1 MIEIQCTSC
10 LTRYRIE
17 PSVLPAE
24 KPTFKCSR
32 CGHVFSADPRRAK
45 SVSSAAPVF
54 KRTLSDTPSKPAA
67 AEPPPPPAQPKS
79 AAQPPPPPVQPQ
91 PAAPEPSVETRA
103 PSNVEARTT
112 SGSETHN
119 PLARSFADHD
129 DGKPGENLSFD
140 FADDFGPASEPVA
153 PPSEPVKET
162 RWQVGSFDPI
172 LQDNFSPGPSEIADP
187 NETPRDTSDLNNP
200 YGDAVTRPV
209 DYPSAAPAQAR
220 DRDRD
225 RVHSSGFFLIV
236 FVALLASFTAVSVM
250 ISNQAAA
257 SLYLL
262 GHVPG
267 LADYFNTPAAP
278 VALHQPHA
286 EYQRLKDG
294 QAALIVSGDAENV
307 GQNPLHAVQIAIDLV
322 DSSQRALARQAVY
335 CGNQISPRMTADMT
349 PRELEFFGKLE
360 PPRSFVITPGGSSS
374 FVAIFI
380 DPPEKSHSFRI
391 AVVDAREPE
400 RSGAPHN

>member
-45 SVSSAAPVF
+45 SASSAPVF
-54 KRTLSDTPSKPAA
+54 KRSLSESSSKPPAA
-67 AEPPPPPAQPKS
+67 AAEAPPPPPAQPKP
-79 AAQPPPPPVQPQ
+79 AAAEPPVQ
-91 PAAPEPSVETRA
+91 TRT
-103 PSNVEARTT
+103 PPNVEAGTKSNVDPGAT
-112 SGSETHN
+112 SDSESHN

-129 DGKPGENLSFD
+129 DAKPGENLSFD
-140 FADDFGPASEPVA
+140 FDEDFGPASEPVA
-153 PPSEPVKET
+153 PPPASEPVKET

-172 LQDNFSPGPSEIADP
+172 LQDDFGPGPSEMADS
-187 NETPRDTSDLNNP
+187 NEPRDTSDLNNP
-200 YGDAVTRPV
+200 YADAITRPV
-209 DYPSAAPAQAR
+209 NYPSAVPEQGR
-220 DRDRD
+220 DRE

-236 FVALLASFTAVSVM
+236 FVAMLAAFTAMSVM

-257 SLYLL
+257 SLYLI
-262 GHVPG
+262 GQIPG
-267 LADYFNTPAAP
+267 LADYFTRPTAP
-278 VALHQPHA
+278 VSVHDTHA

-294 QAALIVSGDAENV
+294 QAALIVSGNAENV
-307 GQNPLHAVQIAIDLV
+307 GHNPLHAVQIAIDLV
-322 DSSQRALARQAVY
+322 DPSQHPLVRQAVY

-360 PPRSFVITPGGSSS
+360 PPRSLVINPGGSSS

-380 DPPEKSHSFRI
+380 DPPEKSHSFRV
-391 AVVDAREPE
+391 AVIDAREPE
-400 RSGAPHN
+400 RAGTPHN